1 MTPRTYKVVVAIP
14 STLIQN
20 FVEAQF
26 RKTVA
31 FKSKLILCNDIYT
44 LPDLLKTETPDIVV
58 TSPNVVGDVML
69 PLVKER
75 LGLLDCKFVAV
86 CIGNMDEQLLR
97 NYDGKFLL
105 TDKEN
110 DFIENI
116 EKLLYEE
123 VEEPDELKENALTPR
138 EKDIVVCVVKGMT
151 NKEIA
156 SELYLSTHTV
166 ITHRRNIAK
175 KLQIHSPAGL
185 TIYAIVNNLVE
196 LSDIKDI

>member
-1 MTPRTYKVVVAIP
+1 MTTRTYKIVVAIP
-14 STLIQN
+14 SALIQN
-20 FVEAQF
+20 FVEVQF
-26 RKTVA
+26 RKAVA

-44 LPDLLKTETPDIVV
+44 LPDLLKTEIPDIVV
-58 TSPNVVGDVML
+58 TTPNVVGDVTL

-75 LGLLDCKFVAV
+75 LGLLECKFIAI
-86 CIGNMDEQLLR
+86 CLGGMDEHLLR

-110 DFIENI
+110 DFIESI

-123 VEEPDELKENALTPR
+123 QDEQEDPKENTLTPR

>member
-20 FVEAQF
+20 FVEAQI

-31 FKSKLILCNDIYT
+31 FKSKLILCSDVYT
-44 LPDLLKTETPDIVV
+44 LPDVLKSEAPDIVI
-58 TSPNVVGDVML
+58 TSPNVIGDVAL
-69 PLVKER
+69 PLLKER
-75 LGLLDCKFVAV
+75 LGLLECRFIVV
-86 CIGNMDEQLLR
+86 CAGVFDEHLVR
-97 NYDGKFLL
+97 NYDGKFML

-110 DFIENI
+110 DFIEGI

-123 VEEPDELKENALTPR
+123 QEEQEDLKENALTPR

-156 SELYLSTHTV
+156 AELYLSTHTV

>member
-1 MTPRTYKVVVAIP
+1 MTPRTYKIVVAIP

-31 FKSKLILCNDIYT
+31 FKSKLTLCNDIYT
-44 LPDLLKTETPDIVV
+44 LPDLLKAETPDIVV

-69 PLVKER
+69 SLVKER
-75 LGLLDCKFVAV
+75 LGLPDCKFIAV
-86 CIGNMDEQLLR
+86 CVGSMDEQLLR
-97 NYDGKFLL
+97 NYDGKFLI

-123 VEEPDELKENALTPR
+123 VDEQEDLKENTLTPR

-196 LSDIKDI
+196 LSDIRDI

>member
-1 MTPRTYKVVVAIP
+1 MLPRTYKVIVALASP
-14 STLIQN
+14 LLQN
-20 FVEAQF
+20 FVETQL
-26 RKTVA
+26 RKSVS
-31 FKSKLILCNDIYT
+31 FKSKLVLCSDLYT
-44 LPDLLKTETPDIVV
+44 LPDLLKTEMPDVVV
-58 TSPNVVGDVML
+58 TSPNAIGDIAL

-75 LGLLDCKFVAV
+75 LGLVECKFVAV
-86 CIGNMDEQLLR
+86 CAGVLDEQLLR
-97 NYDGKFLL
+97 NYDAKFLIS
-105 TDKEN
+105 DKEG
-110 DFIENI
+110 DLVENI
-116 EKLLYEE
+116 EKLLYEDADTQE
-123 VEEPDELKENALTPR
+123 DPKETALTPR

-196 LSDIKDI
+196 LSDIQDV

>member
-1 MTPRTYKVVVAIP
+1 MNEHTHKILLAVP
-14 STLIQN
+14 SPVIQY
-20 FVEAQF
+20 FVETHLKRIASLNY
-26 RKTVA
+26 T
-31 FKSKLILCNDIYT
+31 LTICNDLYT
-44 LPDLLKTETPDIVV
+44 FPELLKTELPDIVI
-58 TSPNVVGDVML
+58 TSPLVVGDVFL

-75 LGLLDCKFVAV
+75 CGIPESKFIAICVGA
-86 CIGNMDEQLLR
+86 MDEYMLR
-97 NYDGKFLL
+97 NFNGKFAL
-105 TDKEN
+105 TDRES
-110 DFIENI
+110 DFAEMI
-116 EKLLYEE
+116 EKMMYEDCSE
-123 VEEPDELKENALTPR
+123 RDELKETALTPR

-196 LSDIKDI
+196 LSEIQDI